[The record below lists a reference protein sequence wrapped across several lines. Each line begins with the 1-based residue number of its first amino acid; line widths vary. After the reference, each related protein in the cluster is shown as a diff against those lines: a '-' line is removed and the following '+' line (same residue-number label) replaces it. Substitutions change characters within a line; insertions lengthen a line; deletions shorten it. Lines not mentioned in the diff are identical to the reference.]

1 MFAMFKQLFLGFT
14 AFFIAF
20 EKIGKSTVSLSEWA
34 EETAAAFADEARIE
48 RSKKLATLKA
58 ELKVIESKQPKAV

>member
-1 MFAMFKQLFLGFT
+1 MFAMFKQLFVGFT
-14 AFFIAF
+14 AFFLAF

-48 RSKKLATLKA
+48 RAKKLASMKSELKA
-58 ELKVIESKQPKAV
+58 VESKGTKAV